1 MSDRNENEVLTI
13 SPPNGESATE
23 TNSSEPP
30 KKRTGGPRTPE
41 GKLRSSQN
49 ARRHAITARV
59 HIATPEESAIYDA
72 HLEGYLD
79 AFKPVGIV
87 ERDLVIELS
96 SLRFRLKR
104 VASLEDSIFALGHEQ
119 FAASVSTH
127 PQAGAALAEGMTW
140 LRDARSIQLLSLYES
155 RLRKAAEKT
164 QAEIERIQSA
174 RKEAHAKAQEQAIRL
189 AKLAVHE
196 GNLQYNG
203 ESDFEPA
210 GDHGQFVF
218 SIPELARAAD
228 LEDRLRRSWQVP
240 EIALKAA

>member
-1 MSDRNENEVLTI
+1 MSDRNENNVLTTA
-13 SPPNGESATE
+13 PPESESATE
-23 TNSSEPP
+23 TNSSELP

-72 HLEGYLD
+72 HLKGYLD
-79 AFKPVGIV
+79 AFAPVGIV

-96 SLRFRLKR
+96 SLRYRLKR
-104 VASLEDSIFALGHEQ
+104 IASAEDSIFALGHDE
-119 FAASVSTH
+119 FAASLSTH

-140 LRDARSIQLLSLYES
+140 LRDAKSIQLLSLYES
-155 RLRKAAEKT
+155 RLRRAAEKT
-164 QAEIERIQSA
+164 QAEIERLQSA
-174 RKEAHAKAQEQAIRL
+174 RKEAYAHAQEQAIRL

-196 GNLQYNG
+196 GNFKYNG
-203 ESDFEPA
+203 ETDFEPA

-218 SIPELARAAD
+218 SIPELARVAE
-228 LEDRLRRSWQVP
+228 LQDRLRRSWQVP